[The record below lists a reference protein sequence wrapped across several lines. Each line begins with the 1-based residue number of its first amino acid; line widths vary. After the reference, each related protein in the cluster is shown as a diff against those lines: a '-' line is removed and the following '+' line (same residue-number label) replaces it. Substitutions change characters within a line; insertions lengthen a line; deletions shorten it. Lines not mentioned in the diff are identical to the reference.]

1 MKKLSNIFKI
11 ITFLSVCF
19 VGTISES
26 FAQNGVI
33 TGTAPK
39 VNKFLAGTTRAYSL
53 GTAAVYGRD
62 LSAKRSYQLSVPE
75 GGYVVISDV
84 IGRRE
89 KVSKLDVVSVKK
101 GKKTTIKARA
111 VLSNSTPSTRVSVG
125 NVLLKTP
132 DGKTIKATNGRNITI
147 DDLLIVD
154 LLNSKNDCNFA
165 IVEDRK
171 FGRFKDVLKEIRLQ
185 SSKLSANKIDFK
197 SAIATLNANAPQY
210 RISGSVEVNQQ
221 QDLTGN
227 ASLQIIKI
235 ETGEVVWQKSF
246 TNGGTDLGNFSEPL
260 AQAAADAI
268 CIPQEVSGTFS
279 GVQKTTGSNLAVT
292 FSWTGSATF
301 KFQSYLAED
310 PSKPEE
316 YTAALYQFK
325 SGEISSYSASGRTN
339 GCSVSGEAF
348 SLQPEF
354 PSTGALLVYLNPTP
368 GLGYK
373 YSLAVTLLKADSIQ
387 ITTACSNGSDTRS
400 DVATAELSVSNSEE
414 DLPTT
419 LSLSNYSGSAKIL
432 DTDMTWNFKSG
443 L

>member
-1 MKKLSNIFKI
+1 LGGI
-11 ITFLSVCF
+11 IT
-19 VGTISES
+19 ES

-33 TGTAPK
+33 SGTAPK
-39 VNKFLAGTTRAYSL
+39 VSKFVAGTTRVYSL
-53 GTAAVYGRD
+53 GTSAVYGRD
-62 LSAKRSYQLSVPE
+62 LSAKRSYQLSVPV

-84 IGRRE
+84 IGKKE
-89 KVSKLDVVSVKK
+89 KVSKINVVAVKK

-111 VLSNSTPSTRVSVG
+111 ALSNSNLSTRVSVG
-125 NVLLKTP
+125 NVLLKTT
-132 DGKTIKATNGRNITI
+132 DGKTIKAKSGKDITI

-171 FGRFKDVLKEIRLQ
+171 FGRYKDILKEIRLQ
-185 SSKLSANKIDFK
+185 SSILSANKINFK
-197 SAIATLNANAPQY
+197 SAVATLNANAPQY

-227 ASLQIIKI
+227 ATLEIIKI
-235 ETGEVVWQKSF
+235 ETGEVVWQKTF
-246 TNGGTDLGNFSEPL
+246 TNGGTNLANFSEPL

-279 GVQKTTGSNLAVT
+279 GVQKITESNLSVT
-292 FSWTGSATF
+292 YSWTGNATF

-316 YTAALYQFK
+316 YTAALYQFT
-325 SGEISSYSASGRTN
+325 SGEIASYSASGTTN
-339 GCSVSGEAF
+339 GCSVSGEAS
-348 SLQPEF
+348 SLEPEF
-354 PSTGALLVYLNPTP
+354 PSTGTLLVYLNPTP
-368 GLGYK
+368 GKGYK
-373 YSLAVTLLKADSIQ
+373 YSLGVTLLKENSIN

-419 LSLSNYSGSAKIL
+419 LSLNNYSGSATVL
-432 DTDMTWNFKSG
+432 NTDMIWNFQSRR
-443 L
+443 